1 MPGADTT
8 DVSKVTVS
16 VSGLANAVLPLIIT
30 KLEHD
35 PALQAALANAL
46 WPGLLAKMVLYFR
59 NNPPAAA
66 VAPAPGTPIN
76 INPFKH

>member
-1 MPGADTT
+1 MADDTMNFGG
-8 DVSKVTVS
+8 VTLDM
-16 VSGLANAVLPLIIT
+16 SGLIPALVK
-30 KLEHD
+30 KLEND